1 MFRSARSSTEYQK
14 EPRIETGNAIP
25 RDSSEQ
31 RNESFASPPPDPA
44 SLSRPLA
51 ESEMIAREIRE
62 GTLSAF
68 VGAGTEIRAEVT
80 FKSLLRIGG
89 LVSGRVTS
97 DEGTLVVAA
106 AGRVEANINVAIAR
120 INGTV
125 TGDVVCSERIELG
138 AAAKVTGNIQA
149 PTLIIDRGA
158 VLDGLC
164 RMTTPLPEPETGP
177 DPETAAV
184 NEIVAQAEAI
194 AEPQVAAAEPTV
206 TEPAIAAPQEASAT
220 KAPKLARKPNV
231 MKSKP
236 KRARTKVTTARTTD
250 AEPDKGEQAAV
261 AAG

>member
-1 MFRSARSSTEYQK
+1 MFRNARTSTEYQK
-14 EPRIETGNAIP
+14 EPRIETGNVIP

-31 RNESFASPPPDPA
+31 RNERIASPPHDPA
-44 SLSRPLA
+44 SSSRPLA
-51 ESEMIAREIRE
+51 ESELIAREIRE
-62 GTLSAF
+62 GTLSGF
-68 VGAGTEIRAEVT
+68 VGAGGRIRAEVS
-80 FKSLLRIGG
+80 FKSLLRIDG

-97 DEGTLVVAA
+97 DEGTLVVGA

-120 INGTV
+120 INGTI
-125 TGDVVCSERIELG
+125 TGDVVCTERIELG

-149 PTLIIDRGA
+149 PTLIIDIGA

-164 RMTTPLPEPETGP
+164 RMTTSLPEPETEP

-184 NEIVAQAEAI
+184 NETVAQAEAI
-194 AEPQVAAAEPTV
+194 AEPQVAAAEPAV
-206 TEPAIAAPQEASAT
+206 AIAAPQEAAAT
-220 KAPKLARKPNV
+220 KAPKIARKPNV

-236 KRARTKVTTARTTD
+236 KRARTKVATARTAD